1 MNILNSVP
9 QYYVLIHIRRKIV
22 YHNLLKFCFLHRLLF
37 LTQTNLTKFFLTYC
51 LQLINEIVIFH
62 GVWHPPSHSKN
73 VFPPYQSLPTWCHP
87 SSSPY
92 FSKKIFPYMT
102 CPHGTIWNIPHI
114 HYISFQ
120 LMDMFSM
127 SQSCLSHF
135 LILCSTRLHFVT
147 FWLQLLQNHKE
158 SFELNITH
166 INIIVHLFLKTVILY
181 NKTESYTWSE
191 VTF

>member
-1 MNILNSVP
+1 MKLSFFMESDTP
-9 QYYVLIHIRRKIV
+9 PPIRRMSSPHIS
-22 YHNLLKFCFLHRLLF
+22 LSP
-37 LTQTNLTKFFLTYC
+37 
-51 LQLINEIVIFH
+51 H
-62 GVWHPPSHSKN
+62 GAI
-73 VFPPYQSLPTWCHP
+73 Q
-87 SSSPY
+87 SSSPH
-92 FSKKIFPYMT
+92 FSKKIFPHMT
-102 CPHGTIWNIPHI
+102 RPHRTIWNIPHI

-135 LILCSTRLHFVT
+135 LILCSTRLHIVT
-147 FWLQLLQNHKE
+147 FCLQLLQNNKE

-181 NKTESYTWSE
+181 NKRESCTWSE